1 MKRTNLISSNTYEDN
16 CQREKNTSQFSK
28 INLRVKLFY
37 NILTLAVILGFVAC
51 DSQLHELPIGIIT
64 EQTVPT
70 NSSVVYS
77 VKNSYQLLSS
87 TLNIIGEWGWD
98 DGTVMRNDFVLQDI
112 ASGDMMKKW
121 SSDGDQAWMDRF
133 SDFSITPVNAGV
145 KGQWSYDYAG
155 VARANLSIGY
165 LTDLEL
171 CKKIA
176 LDEAS
181 RKYLLG
187 QVYFLRAFYYFDL
200 INNYG
205 DVPLVLEPIK
215 SFSDA
220 SKLAKRETKANV
232 TVQINK
238 DLTDAL
244 ALIPDGKYSDN
255 TEKWR
260 VSKGAVL
267 AMQAKVALYNQQWA
281 TVLSTVNTLESL
293 NYYSLNTNYFDCFDQ
308 TKKFA
313 ENEDIFQANHASL
326 TTPAS
331 GNGLCALMGW
341 GFVAPTT
348 NFINSFEAN
357 DPRLSYTVETSKK
370 QVNKLLGTLNGTN
383 LGNDDA
389 SSNKIYIRWADVLL
403 WKAEAALESGDNATA
418 VAYINKVRQRARN
431 TVTVAGTLPAV
442 GTLPDRTASTDKATI
457 KNWLVSERRAELGFE
472 SHRFNDL
479 KRWGIAKTFLNSIGS
494 NYQDKNN
501 VYPIPQTEVDR
512 TGGSIAQNPEY

>member
-1 MKRTNLISSNTYEDN
+1 MKRTYLFNSNTYGDN
-16 CQREKNTSQFSK
+16 CRPETNTFQFYK
-28 INLRVKLFY
+28 TNLIMKLFY
-37 NILTLAVILGFVAC
+37 KTLTLAVILGFVSC
-51 DSQLHELPIGIIT
+51 NSQLQELPIGIIT
-64 EQTVPT
+64 GQTSPT

-77 VKNSYQLLSS
+77 VKNSYQLLSN

-112 ASGDMMKKW
+112 ASGDLMKKW
-121 SSDGDQAWMDRF
+121 SPDGDQAWMDRF
-133 SDFSITPVNAGV
+133 ADFSITAVNAGV
-145 KGQWSYDYAG
+145 KGQWSYDFAG
-155 VARANLSIGY
+155 VARANLSVSY
-165 LTDLEL
+165 LTNLEL
-171 CKKIA
+171 CKTIA
-176 LDEAS
+176 LDEVS

-205 DVPLVLEPIK
+205 DVPLVLEPVK

-220 SKLAKRETKANV
+220 GKLAVRETKANV
-232 TVQINK
+232 TTQINK
-238 DLTDAL
+238 DLTEAL

-267 AMQAKVALYNQQWA
+267 SMQAKVALYNQQWA
-281 TVLSTVNTLESL
+281 TVLTTIGTLESL
-293 NYYSLNTNYFDCFDQ
+293 NYYSLNANYFDCFDL
-308 TKKFA
+308 TKKFT
-313 ENEDIFQANHASL
+313 ENEDIFVANHESL

-341 GFVAPTT
+341 GFLAPTA

-357 DPRLSYTVETSKK
+357 DPRSAYTVEVSKK
-370 QVNKLLGTLNGTN
+370 QINKLLGTLDGTN

-389 SSNKIYIRWADVLL
+389 ASNKIYIRWADVLL
-403 WKAEAALESGDNATA
+403 WKAEAALESGDYATA
-418 VAYINKVRQRARN
+418 VVYINKVRLRARN
-431 TVTVAGTLPAV
+431 TVTVAGISSPV
-442 GTLPDRTASTDKATI
+442 GTLPDRPESIDKATI

-472 SHRFNDL
+472 SQRFNDL
-479 KRWGIAKTFLNSIGS
+479 KRWGLAKTFLNSVGS
-494 NYQDKNN
+494 NYQDNNN

-512 TGGSIAQNPEY
+512 TGGGIKQNPMY

>member
-1 MKRTNLISSNTYEDN
+1 MKRTNLRI
-16 CQREKNTSQFSK
+16 
-28 INLRVKLFY
+28 KLFY
-37 NILTLAVILGFVAC
+37 NILTLAAILGFASC
-51 DSQLHELPIGIIT
+51 DSQLHESPIGIIT
-64 EQTVPT
+64 EQTPPT

-77 VKNSYQLLSS
+77 VKNTYQLLSN

-98 DGTVMRNDFVLQDI
+98 DGTVTRNDFVLQDI

-121 SSDGDQAWMDRF
+121 SPDGDQAWMDKF
-133 SDFSITPVNAGV
+133 SDFSITPVNSGI

-155 VARANLSIGY
+155 VARANLSISY

-176 LDEAS
+176 LDETL
-181 RKYLLG
+181 RKYMLG
-187 QVYFLRAFYYFDL
+187 QVYFLRPFYYFDL

-232 TVQINK
+232 TTQINK
-238 DLTDAL
+238 DLVDAL
-244 ALIPDGKYSDN
+244 TLIPDGRYSDN
-255 TEKWR
+255 TDKWR

-281 TVLSTVNTLESL
+281 TVLSTINTLESL
-293 NYYSLNTNYFDCFDQ
+293 NYYSLNSNYFDCFDQ

-313 ENEDIFQANHASL
+313 ENEDILQANHTSL

-357 DPRLSYTVETSKK
+357 DPRLAYTVEVSKK

-383 LGNDDA
+383 SGNDDA
-389 SSNKIYIRWADVLL
+389 ASNKIYIRWADVLL
-403 WKAEAALESGDNATA
+403 WKAEAALETGDNATA
-418 VAYINKVRQRARN
+418 IAYINKVRQRARN
-431 TVTVAGTLPAV
+431 TVTVAGTAAPA
-442 GTLPDRTASTDKATI
+442 GILPDRPASTDKATI
-457 KNWLVSERRAELGFE
+457 KSWLVSERRAELGFE
-472 SHRFNDL
+472 SQRFNDL
-479 KRWGIAKTFLNSIGS
+479 KRWGMAKTFLNGIGS

-512 TGGSIAQNPEY
+512 TGSSITQNPQY